1 MRGATGW
8 SYRHGAGAP
17 SDVLP
22 QPMQEH
28 GTTGNPHEKIP
39 PPTRTCPRTEKPS
52 MLCHIHALLKG
63 SSNDFQARNRDVH
76 SSESRWQGTACKP
89 ARHDKNQEEKKPP
102 ALLASTAYWHAWC
115 NTQAVLWSWCSM
127 NVSCSTRM
135 LHAQGLSWQDPEHP
149 HSCIPAGAVP
159 HRSLPPGTPL
169 GYGGTGVAQTCR
181 ASRHTVF
188 LTLYPEETEDGC
200 PGTPL
205 RPNLPLGP
213 LC

>member
-89 ARHDKNQEEKKPP
+89 ARHDKNQEEKK
-102 ALLASTAYWHAWC
+102 
-115 NTQAVLWSWCSM
+115 TQPCLHLQLTSM
-127 NVSCSTRM
+127 PGATPR
-135 LHAQGLSWQDPEHP
+135 LSYG
-149 HSCIPAGAVP
+149 AGAP
-159 HRSLPPGTPL
+159 
-169 GYGGTGVAQTCR
+169 
-181 ASRHTVF
+181 
-188 LTLYPEETEDGC
+188 
-200 PGTPL
+200 
-205 RPNLPLGP
+205 
-213 LC
+213 